1 MVLSR
6 GMVSCC
12 AYRDEQHRH
21 KMGIKIF
28 SCTWT
33 LKVRIREYNEFLGN
47 LRWLLVKVKKNLPK
61 KVSSIE
67 IKYQ

>member
-28 SCTWT
+28 FMY
-33 LKVRIREYNEFLGN
+33 VV
-47 LRWLLVKVKKNLPK
+47 VKG
-61 KVSSIE
+61 
-67 IKYQ
+67 